1 MHRIFHA
8 LACAG
13 ALFAL
18 AGPVAAQH
26 HAVGGG
32 GNCRP
37 ASERT
42 GELGC
47 WIMADDPVG
56 RLAQAQVSWHLDAYP
71 TRAAAE
77 AVKGP
82 RGTVAEALGKVWL
95 MTIADAVSV
104 NVVVALAS

>member
-1 MHRIFHA
+1 MHRIFF
-8 LACAG
+8 LAAACAAG

-18 AGPVAAQH
+18 PGRMAAQQH
-26 HAVGGG
+26 HPVGG

-47 WIMADDPVG
+47 WIIADDPVG
-56 RLAQAQVSWHLDAYP
+56 QLAEAQVSWHLDAFP

-77 AVKGP
+77 AAKGP
-82 RGTVAEALGKVWL
+82 HGTVVEALGKVWL
-95 MTIADAVSV
+95 VTVADA
-104 NVVVALAS
+104 